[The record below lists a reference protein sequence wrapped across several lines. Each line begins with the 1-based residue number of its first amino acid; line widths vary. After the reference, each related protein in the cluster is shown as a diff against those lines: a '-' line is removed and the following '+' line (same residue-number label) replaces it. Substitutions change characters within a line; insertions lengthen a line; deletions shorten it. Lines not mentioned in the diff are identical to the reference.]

1 MEAPDWTDFAT
12 AVSQFEHCMLQRA
25 LSKTAGNR
33 TAAAELL
40 GMKRTTLIM
49 KLRSFENSNALRAC

>member
-1 MEAPDWTDFAT
+1 
-12 AVSQFEHCMLQRA
+12 MLQKA

-49 KLRSFENSNALRAC
+49 KLRSLENAGALRAS

>member
-1 MEAPDWTDFAT
+1 MEAPGWTDFAT
-12 AVSQFEHCMLQRA
+12 AVSHFEHGMLQRA

-49 KLRSFENSNALRAC
+49 KLRSFENPVALRAC